1 MAKIACCAVLLAMSS
16 IPAMSAVKIEKTPA
30 FGWPNCYRITNGEVE
45 LIVTSDVGPRV
56 MRYGFVGGQNL
67 FKEFTEQLGKSGE
80 KEWEP
85 RGGHRLW
92 VGPEIKP
99 ITYALDNGKVQI
111 EISGGVLTATQP
123 VEPETGLQKQIIIK
137 LAATGS
143 NVELIHRI
151 KNTTLFPLE
160 FAPWALTM
168 MAQGGR
174 GITGFPPRGHHPID
188 LAPTNPLVMWPYTD
202 FSDPRWKFT
211 KKYLTLQQDPHNK
224 EAQKVAHFNQHTW
237 GAYLLGSDL
246 YIKRYEADPSKTYPD
261 FGSSFETF
269 TKNDFLE
276 LETVGPMT
284 RIEPGSSVEHIER
297 WSLHR
302 GIKITDWSDAE
313 LDRVI
318 LPLLQ

>member
-1 MAKIACCAVLLAMSS
+1 
-16 IPAMSAVKIEKTPA
+16 MSAVKIEKTPG
-30 FGWPNCYRITNGEVE
+30 FGWPNCYRISNGEVE

-56 MRYGFVGGQNL
+56 MRYGFTGGQNV

-80 KEWEP
+80 KEWAP

-99 ITYALDNGKVQI
+99 ITYALDNGKVEI
-111 EISGGVLTATQP
+111 EVRDGVLTATQP
-123 VEPETGLQKQIIIK
+123 VEPETGLQKQMVIK

-143 NVELIHRI
+143 RVEVIHRI
-151 KNTTLFPLE
+151 RNTTLFPLE

-174 GITGFPPRGHHPID
+174 GITGFPPRGRHPID
-188 LAPTNPLVMWPYTD
+188 LAPTNPIVIWPYTD

-211 KKYLTLQQDPHNK
+211 KKYVTLQQDPNNH
-224 EAQKVAHFNQHTW
+224 EAQKLAHFNKHTF

-246 YIKRYEADPSKTYPD
+246 YIKQYEADPAKTYPD

-269 TKNDFLE
+269 TNNDFLE
-276 LETVGPMT
+276 IETVGPMT
-284 RIEPGSSVEHIER
+284 RVEPGAVVEHVER

-302 GIKITDWSDAE
+302 GIKITEWTDAE
-313 LDRVI
+313 LDRVL

>member
-1 MAKIACCAVLLAMSS
+1 
-16 IPAMSAVKIEKTPA
+16 MSAVKIERTPA
-30 FGWPNCYRITNGEVE
+30 MGWLNCYRITNGEVE

-56 MRYGFVGGQNL
+56 MRYAFVGGRNL
-67 FKEFTEQLGKSGE
+67 FKEFTSQLGKSGE

-99 ITYALDNGKVQI
+99 ITYALDNSKVAI
-111 EISGGVLTATQP
+111 EIHGGVLTATGP

-137 LAATGS
+137 LAPTGS
-143 NVELIHRI
+143 QVELIHRI

-174 GITGFPPRGHHPID
+174 GVTGFPPRGHHPID
-188 LAPTNPLVMWPYTD
+188 LSPSNPLVMWPYTN
-202 FSDPRWKFT
+202 FSDSRWKFT
-211 KKYLTLQQDPHNK
+211 RKYLSLVQDPNNAD
-224 EAQKVAHFNQHTW
+224 AQKVAHFNQHTW

-246 YIKRYEADPSKTYPD
+246 YIKRYEADPAKTYPD
-261 FGSSFETF
+261 FGASFEMF
-269 TKNDFLE
+269 TNNDFLE

-284 RIEPGSSVEHIER
+284 RVEPGAYAEQVER

-302 GIKITDWSDAE
+302 DIHLNEWSDAE